1 MKRLFP
7 LLLTLGIFMSGCANR
22 SNALQIEAL
31 FDDVG
36 DLVKGAAVQSSD
48 VRIGTVKGIE
58 LEGFKASVSM
68 EIDADAEL
76 RSDASAFIR
85 STSLLGEKFVQ
96 LTSGVGGRRLAD
108 GDVIPSDRTDKV
120 AALDDVLGKLGKI
133 LEGGS
138 LSDLG
143 AFIDSAAGIVRDKE
157 QQLGLLFAELRK
169 VTNTTAARAPEIG
182 TAVDNIESTFSALN
196 DRAFSDAIASSAGAT
211 QVLADQ
217 QADLDRLV
225 DSLADFSE
233 VAGRYA
239 SATTEANDG
248 SIKDL
253 RLILDE
259 VMKTTGDLDK
269 SLSTLA
275 SFTDLWPRAIP
286 GDYLQLDV
294 TLESGSSNGP
304 QSTSS
309 GASISRFFIGGRAMQ
324 LESIIWEPTR

>member
-1 MKRLFP
+1 MNRLIAAAIAIA
-7 LLLTLGIFMSGCANR
+7 LALAGCSGKSQTLE
-22 SNALQIEAL
+22 IEAL
-31 FDDVG
+31 FDDIG
-36 DLVKGAAVQSSD
+36 DLVQGAAVQSSD
-48 VRIGTVKGIE
+48 VRIGTVKTIE
-58 LEGFKASVSM
+58 LEGYKARVLM
-68 EIDADAEL
+68 EVDADAGL
-76 RSDASAFIR
+76 TSDASAFIR
-85 STSLLGEKFVQ
+85 STSLLGEKFIQ
-96 LTSGVGGRRLAD
+96 LTAGQSRRLLSG
-108 GDVIPSDRTDKV
+108 GDVIPSDRTEKV
-120 AALDDVLGKLGKI
+120 AALDDVLAKLGKI

-143 AFIDSAAGIVRDKE
+143 IFIDSAAGIVRDKE
-157 QQLGLLFAELRK
+157 LELGQLFTELRN
-169 VTNTTAARAPEIG
+169 VTNTIAARAPEIG
-182 TAVDNIESTFSALN
+182 VAVDNIESTFSTLN
-196 DRAFSDAIASSAGAT
+196 DRAFSDAIASSAAAT

-225 DSLADFSE
+225 DSLARFSE

-269 SLSTLA
+269 SLSALA

-294 TLESGSSNGP
+294 TMESGSSNGP
-304 QSTSS
+304 PATATSAASVDRSS
-309 GASISRFFIGGRAMQ
+309 GSQ
-324 LESIIWEPTR
+324 LEMILWEATR

>member
-1 MKRLFP
+1 MVAVITALA
-7 LLLTLGIFMSGCANR
+7 LVLSVTGCSGK
-22 SNALQIEAL
+22 SQMLEIEAL
-31 FDDVG
+31 FADIG

-48 VRIGTVKGIE
+48 VRIGTVKAIE
-58 LEGFKASVSM
+58 LEGYKARVLM
-68 EIDADAEL
+68 DVDADAGL
-76 RSDASAFIR
+76 TSDASAFIR

-96 LTSGVGGRRLAD
+96 LTSGRSGRPLAD
-108 GDVIPSDRTDKV
+108 GDVIPSERTGKV
-120 AALDDVLGKLGKI
+120 AALDDLLTKLGKI

-143 AFIDSAAGIVRDKE
+143 VFIDSAAGIVRDKE
-157 QQLGLLFAELRK
+157 QQLGQLFTELRK
-169 VTNTTAARAPEIG
+169 VTNTIASRAPEIG
-182 TAVDNIESTFSALN
+182 AAVDNIESTFSTFN
-196 DRAFSDAIASSAGAT
+196 DRAFTDAIASSAAAT

-304 QSTSS
+304 PTSATS
-309 GASISRFFIGGRAMQ
+309 AASVSRSSDVVFETILWGA
-324 LESIIWEPTR
+324 TR